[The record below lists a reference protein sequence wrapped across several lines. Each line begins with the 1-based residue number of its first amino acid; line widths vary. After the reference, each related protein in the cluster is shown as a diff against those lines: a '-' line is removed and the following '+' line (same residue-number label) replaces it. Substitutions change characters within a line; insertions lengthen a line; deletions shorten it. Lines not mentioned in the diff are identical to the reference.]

1 MLVLLSCAVV
11 ALETLPLDRLSVR
24 LLEGVERVANVVFFT
39 EYCMRFYSQ
48 NCRPR
53 VLLSKLMLIDF
64 FGCLPLFFQPTE
76 GIALQAVQLL
86 RVARVLR
93 LQRAIERED
102 FTKLFTRNK
111 NRVGSR
117 KPSVVVSESQLKAA
131 QVVLTVFTLLYAT
144 SSLMYAAESQVNPQF
159 SNFFEAFYFS
169 VIGLTTVGLGDIA
182 PITPLGRAIAA
193 GSVITGAFLVPLQ
206 LGSLARATMSEM
218 NRPPGRSPSVTSPNS
233 LLTQLGDYGMVD
245 LDAADA
251 SSAPPPPA
259 AALARVSASA
269 AVPTSIMPPTT
280 PVVPTPLATAAAA
293 VVATPPAA
301 IAANVPDVAAWNAA
315 FMDASCTSCGLRV
328 HQLDARYCRLC
339 GTVLRSPPP
348 RG

>member
-24 LLEGVERVANVVFFT
+24 LLGGVERVANVVFFT

-53 VLLSKLMLIDF
+53 VLVSKLMLIDF

-76 GIALQAVQLL
+76 GVALQAVQLL

-93 LQRAIERED
+93 LQRAIERDD
-102 FTKLFTRNK
+102 FTKLFTRSK
-111 NRVGSR
+111 SRIGSR
-117 KPSVVVSESQLKAA
+117 KPAVVVSESQLKAA

-169 VIGLTTVGLGDIA
+169 VIGYVVVGRVWLLPFSRLVSSCLLLHGHSLG
-182 PITPLGRAIAA
+182 T
-193 GSVITGAFLVPLQ
+193 
-206 LGSLARATMSEM
+206 
-218 NRPPGRSPSVTSPNS
+218 
-233 LLTQLGDYGMVD
+233 
-245 LDAADA
+245 
-251 SSAPPPPA
+251 
-259 AALARVSASA
+259 
-269 AVPTSIMPPTT
+269 
-280 PVVPTPLATAAAA
+280 
-293 VVATPPAA
+293 
-301 IAANVPDVAAWNAA
+301 
-315 FMDASCTSCGLRV
+315 
-328 HQLDARYCRLC
+328 RLEI
-339 GTVLRSPPP
+339 R